1 VFEIEVRHYF
11 TALHA
16 VSINGVMEE
25 LHSHDWQVRVCLG
38 REQLDHE
45 HLLVDFHAVE
55 NDIVASVAPF
65 TDGVFNGTPP
75 FDRIIPTAE
84 RIAEYVGGVISQN
97 LPSAVQLQW
106 VSVEEAPGCIARWYP
121 KHLIQEGS

>member
-1 VFEIEVRHYF
+1 MFEIEVRHHF

-16 VSINGVMEE
+16 VSIGGVMEE

-38 REQLDHE
+38 RERLDHE

-55 NDIVASVAPF
+55 NEIVGSVAPYA
-65 TDGVFNGTPP
+65 DGTFNGTPP

-84 RIAEYVGGVISQN
+84 RIAEFIGGVVSHS
-97 LPSAVQLQW
+97 LAPEVQLQW

-121 KHLIQEGS
+121 KHLVQGAS